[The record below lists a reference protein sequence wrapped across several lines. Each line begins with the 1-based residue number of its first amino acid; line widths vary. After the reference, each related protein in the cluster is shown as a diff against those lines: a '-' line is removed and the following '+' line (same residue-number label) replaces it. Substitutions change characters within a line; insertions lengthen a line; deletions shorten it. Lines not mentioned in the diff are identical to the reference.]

1 MLIPNKH
8 NGYSRDGCRLYY
20 MDGGNDQ
27 PAAEQKASTELPE
40 WAKPY
45 AKDILAKGQ
54 ALTDVNQNPY
64 QTYGQ
69 ERIAGFSPMQ
79 QQAMQNAQG
88 MTVAPQ
94 TAQGSGLA
102 YGAGLGGLGMAMQ
115 ANPQNFQ
122 QNVGGYMNPYL
133 QMALA
138 PQLAEANRQYDIS
151 GTRQQ
156 GAATQAGAFG
166 GSREAIMAAENE
178 RNRNMGLSNIIGQG
192 YNQAFGRAQD
202 QYNQSQQQA
211 LQGLGVGI
219 QGAGQLG
226 QLGQN
231 QYGQQMGINQLQNQ
245 YGAQQQ
251 AQMQRGLDTAY
262 QDFTNQQNYPYKQ
275 LGFMSD
281 MIRGLPL
288 GQQSTTQMYQAPPSA
303 LQTAGSLA
311 LTGYGINQLAKGAS
325 GGQVYG
331 YADGGEIKTYAGNQG
346 SVTSSN
352 NIEEIISRLNPQ
364 QLQAALKNAQA
375 RGDGETVAAITKRL
389 DTLSRQAS
397 MTQGIA
403 GAMPEQMADGIVNA
417 AGGGILAFQDRGL
430 VDESEGNA
438 QDAVDELPIY
448 GTAPADLL
456 ARASRSSAA
465 ISKINPTTLTPEQKS
480 AAIRSRYN
488 LEKSLAGP
496 DTASEEYLGMINK
509 GDTDRAEMRGQ
520 GKGLAALAAAA
531 GLVQGNNLARGLGQ
545 ASGAFAQTYAPVLQ
559 ADRKEKM
566 ALASMKF
573 NLLDAQRKERMGM
586 TKSAIAAAAEAA
598 KDQQAADKF
607 ALDKTTKQAEIDA
620 RIAAAGR
627 PIRTGSGAGSGK
639 IAPQTEAYNTYY
651 KYFKDLYP
659 EQTDNA
665 IGKMAMDKALEM
677 RAPGLPGVTARVD
690 ATADEKARE
699 RTAKRILVDTAYNE
713 AQRKKDTAG
722 MTARRAE
729 ILAEELNPVAA
740 PSADKGSPPPAK
752 GGAPK
757 GGGPITP
764 DAFNKQWATLK
775 KGQTLVGPDGLTYT
789 KQ

>member
-8 NGYSRDGCRLYY
+8 NGYSRDGRRLYY
-20 MDGGNDQ
+20 MDGGSDA

-64 QTYGQ
+64 QTYNQ
-69 ERIAGFSPMQ
+69 DRIAGFSPMQ

-88 MTVAPQ
+88 MSVTPQ
-94 TAQGSGLA
+94 TAQSSGLA
-102 YGAGLGGLGMAMQ
+102 YGAGLGGLGMATS
-115 ANPQNFQ
+115 ATPQNFQ

-156 GAATQAGAFG
+156 SAATQAGAFG

-178 RNRNMGLSNIIGQG
+178 RNRNTGLSNIIGQG
-192 YNQAFGRAQD
+192 YNTAFGNAQN

-211 LQGLGVGI
+211 LQGLGVGL
-219 QGAGQLG
+219 QGASTLG

-251 AQMQRGLDTAY
+251 AQMQRGLDTSY
-262 QDFTNQQNYPYKQ
+262 QDFLNQQNYPYKQ

-509 GDTDRAEMRGQ
+509 GDTDRA
-520 GKGLAALAAAA
+520 
-531 GLVQGNNLARGLGQ
+531 
-545 ASGAFAQTYAPVLQ
+545 
-559 ADRKEKM
+559 
-566 ALASMKF
+566 
-573 NLLDAQRKERMGM
+573 
-586 TKSAIAAAAEAA
+586 
-598 KDQQAADKF
+598 
-607 ALDKTTKQAEIDA
+607 
-620 RIAAAGR
+620 
-627 PIRTGSGAGSGK
+627 
-639 IAPQTEAYNTYY
+639 
-651 KYFKDLYP
+651 
-659 EQTDNA
+659 
-665 IGKMAMDKALEM
+665 
-677 RAPGLPGVTARVD
+677 
-690 ATADEKARE
+690 
-699 RTAKRILVDTAYNE
+699 
-713 AQRKKDTAG
+713 
-722 MTARRAE
+722 
-729 ILAEELNPVAA
+729 
-740 PSADKGSPPPAK
+740 
-752 GGAPK
+752 
-757 GGGPITP
+757 
-764 DAFNKQWATLK
+764 
-775 KGQTLVGPDGLTYT
+775 
-789 KQ
+789 

>member
-1 MLIPNKH
+1 
-8 NGYSRDGCRLYY
+8 
-20 MDGGNDQ
+20 MDNDQ
-27 PAAEQKASTELPE
+27 PAAAEQKATTELPE

-79 QQAMQNAQG
+79 QQAMQGAQN

-156 GAATQAGAFG
+156 SAATQAGAFG

-331 YADGGEIKTYAGNQG
+331 YADGGEIKYYAGHDE
-346 SVTSSN
+346 SVTSSDN
-352 NIEEIISRLNPQ
+352 TEEIISRLNPQ
-364 QLQAALKNAQA
+364 QLQVALKNAQA
-375 RGDGETVAAITKRL
+375 RGDEETVAAIIKRL

-456 ARASRSSAA
+456 ARASRSGVAL
-465 ISKINPTTLTPEQKS
+465 SKINPTTLTPEQKN

-545 ASGAFAQTYAPVLQ
+545 ASGAFAQAYAPVLQ

-607 ALDKTTKQAEIDA
+607 ALDKGKAVADIDVRTA
-620 RIAAAGR
+620 MAGR
-627 PIRTGSGAGSGK
+627 PIRGAGAGSGK

-757 GGGPITP
+757 AAAGPTTP
-764 DAFNKQWATLK
+764 DAFAKQWATLK
-775 KGQTLVGPDGLTYT
+775 QGQTLVGPDGLTYT

>member
-1 MLIPNKH
+1 MIPRLKTE
-8 NGYSRDGCRLYY
+8 GYSLDGIRIYP
-20 MDGGNDQ
+20 MDSGPA
-27 PAAEQKASTELPE
+27 PAAEQKATTELPE

-45 AKDILAKGQ
+45 AKDVLAKGQ

-64 QTYGQ
+64 QTYNQ
-69 ERIAGFSPMQ
+69 DRIAGFSPMQ

-88 MTVAPQ
+88 MSVTPQ

-102 YGAGLGGLGMAMQ
+102 YGAGLGGLGMATS
-115 ANPQNFQ
+115 ATPQNFQ

-156 GAATQAGAFG
+156 SAATQAGAFG

-178 RNRNMGLSNIIGQG
+178 RNRNTGLSNIIGQG
-192 YNQAFGRAQD
+192 YNTAFGNAQN

-211 LQGLGVGI
+211 LQGLGVGL
-219 QGAGQLG
+219 QGASTLG

-245 YGAQQQ
+245 YGGQQQ

-288 GQQSTTQMYQAPPSA
+288 GQQSTSQMYQAPPTG

-311 LTGYGINQLAKGAS
+311 LTGYGINQLAKGAN
-325 GGQVYG
+325 GGQVYE
-331 YADGGEIKTYAGNQG
+331 YADGGEIKYYAGKQE
-346 SVTSSN
+346 SVTSSG

-375 RGDGETVAAITKRL
+375 RGDGETVAAIVKRL

-480 AAIRSRYN
+480 AAIRSRYD

-627 PIRTGSGAGSGK
+627 PIRGAGAGSGK

-651 KYFKDLYP
+651 KYYKDLYP
-659 EQTDNA
+659 EQSDTVTS
-665 IGKMAMDKALEM
+665 KMAMDKALEM
-677 RAPGLPGVTARVD
+677 KTPGLPGVTARVE
-690 ATADEKARE
+690 ASADEKARE
-699 RTAKRILVDTAYNE
+699 RTAKRIFVDTAFNE
-713 AQRKKDTAG
+713 AQRKKDKTG
-722 MTARRAE
+722 MDSRRAE
-729 ILAEELNPVAA
+729 ILAEELA
-740 PSADKGSPPPAK
+740 PPPPADKGSPPPAK
-752 GGAPK
+752 GDAPK
-757 GGGPITP
+757 AGGPTTP
-764 DAFNKQWATLK
+764 YAFNKQWATLK

>member
-8 NGYSRDGCRLYY
+8 NGYSRDGRRLYY
-20 MDGGNDQ
+20 MDGGSDA

-64 QTYGQ
+64 QTYNQ
-69 ERIAGFSPMQ
+69 DRIAGFSPMQ

-156 GAATQAGAFG
+156 SAATQAGAFG

-288 GQQSTTQMYQAPPSA
+288 GQQSTSQMYQAPPSA
-303 LQTAGSLA
+303 IQTAGSLA
-311 LTGYGINQLAKGAS
+311 LTGYGINQLAKGAN
-325 GGQVYG
+325 GGQVYE
-331 YADGGEIKTYAGNQG
+331 YADGGEIKTYAGDQG
-346 SVTSSN
+346 SVTSSD
-352 NIEEIISRLNPQ
+352 NIEAIIGRLNPQ
-364 QLQAALKNAQA
+364 QLQVALKNAQA
-375 RGDGETVAAITKRL
+375 RGDKPTIMLIAQQLEKLNLQAAADK
-389 DTLSRQAS
+389 S

-403 GAMPEQMADGIVNA
+403 GAMPQEMADGIVNA
-417 AGGGILAFQDRGL
+417 AGGGILAFKQNGL
-430 VDESEGNA
+430 TPRTDLSEG
-438 QDAVDELPIY
+438 DSELTEEGPDEMPIY

-480 AAIRSRYN
+480 AAIKSRYN
-488 LEKSLAGP
+488 LERSLAGP

-545 ASGAFAQTYAPVLQ
+545 ASGAFAQAYAPVLQ

-586 TKSAIAAAAEAA
+586 TKSAIAAAAEAS

-607 ALDKTTKQAEIDA
+607 ALDKTTKQAEVDA

-627 PIRTGSGAGSGK
+627 PIRTGAGAGPKPNFDVDTAAMIDKVVDLKNSGGDPK
-639 IAPQTEAYNTYY
+639 LI
-651 KYFKDLYP
+651 
-659 EQTDNA
+659 
-665 IGKMAMDKALEM
+665 KALEDKIAG
-677 RAPGLPGVTARVD
+677 RTTYKTNVKDLPTNKRELETNKLDVTTQSKAADAWEGKSRKEKKAYAIENGITVGLANPSWVAQAGKIHNQNFGKKTTGGSTVINFD
-690 ATADEKARE
+690 A
-699 RTAKRILVDTAYNE
+699 NG
-713 AQRKKDTAG
+713 Q
-722 MTARRAE
+722 
-729 ILAEELNPVAA
+729 
-740 PSADKGSPPPAK
+740 
-752 GGAPK
+752 
-757 GGGPITP
+757 PI
-764 DAFNKQWATLK
+764 Q
-775 KGQTLVGPDGLTYT
+775 
-789 KQ
+789 